1 MANVFAIHSV
11 GSSLVT
17 FLKNTYPATLKAE
30 FDVDFALLSTGEL
43 ARKGADPSGIVSLL
57 LYRVTANEH
66 LRTARRGN
74 EPLDVS
80 IPLSLDLHYL
90 LSVWTDN
97 AAAEATV
104 LTWAMQQIHQ
114 RPVLDVSSLSPEA
127 GWTPGDTIHIVP
139 AELSN
144 EDLMRIWD
152 AVDPAYRLSVSYI
165 ARVVRVD
172 GPVVPAPKPVVATR
186 FSFSNQEAS

>member
-1 MANVFAIHSV
+1 MANVLAIHSV

-17 FLKNTYPATLKAE
+17 FLKNSYPAALKDE
-30 FDVDFALLSTGEL
+30 FDLDFTLLSTGEL
-43 ARKGADPSGIVSLL
+43 ARKGAEPTGVVSLM
-57 LYRVTANEH
+57 LYRLTANEH

-74 EPLDVS
+74 EPLDTS

-97 AAAEATV
+97 AAAEQTV
-104 LTWAMQQIHQ
+104 LTWAMQQLHQ

-127 GWTPGDTIHIVP
+127 GWTPNDAIHIVP

-152 AVDPAYRLSVSYI
+152 ALDPAYRLSVSYI

-172 GPVVPAPKPVVATR
+172 GPVIPAPRPVVATR
-186 FSFSNQEAS
+186 FVFSGKDAS